1 MVITP
6 HVKILS
12 HICHVYSITLSFP
25 VLYMCGLVA
34 SPGALKPSVGDG
46 TESSWPLVHTYLS
59 LLSSLPS
66 LGSYLHLFSGVY
78 VNNNNN
84 NNILPSAPILPS
96 LLGVTKAVQFLNSQ
110 LFGGHIRLPAVFLAY
125 L

>member
-34 SPGALKPSVGDG
+34 SPGALKPSVGNG

-84 NNILPSAPILPS
+84 NNNNNRLSAYNCS
-96 LLGVTKAVQFLNSQ
+96 KVLGVLLEFCDGRTPNT
-110 LFGGHIRLPAVFLAY
+110 P
-125 L
+125 

>member
-1 MVITP
+1 MYLVLIAHCMTE
-6 HVKILS
+6 ILAKECKS
-12 HICHVYSITLSFP
+12 GKST
-25 VLYMCGLVA
+25 VLALGTVCGLVA

-78 VNNNNN
+78 VNNNNKN
-84 NNILPSAPILPS
+84 KNNINVKKFVKILS
-96 LLGVTKAVQFLNSQ
+96 FSKSNF
-110 LFGGHIRLPAVFLAY
+110 H
-125 L
+125 

>member
-84 NNILPSAPILPS
+84 NNLRDATRN
-96 LLGVTKAVQFLNSQ
+96 VC
-110 LFGGHIRLPAVFLAY
+110 LALRRSGSY